1 MNQTLSDTVAKNL
14 ETVKSDSGV
23 RRTRLREFQAQ
34 LVERMQVAQRG
45 GYTKISQL
53 GVMIGQARYL
63 IDLRESGEIVSA
75 AAVTKVPLTK
85 DWYVGLSNVR
95 GNLTSVVDL
104 PRFQGRD
111 STKLDSSCRIV
122 AFAPGLSFNSGL
134 LVSQVLGLRDVS
146 EMTEVH
152 TIVDGQI
159 MNHPDW
165 LQKTYQDRDG
175 NLWYSLSLTL
185 LVQDQNFLQIGL

>member
-1 MNQTLSDTVAKNL
+1 MTQTLSDTVATNL

-53 GVMIGQARYL
+53 GVMIGQTRYL
-63 IDLRESGEIVSA
+63 VDLRESGEIVGA
-75 AAVTKVPLTK
+75 TAVTKVPLTK
-85 DWYVGLSNVR
+85 DWYIGLSNIR

-104 PRFQGRD
+104 PRFQGQE

-122 AFAPGLSFNSGL
+122 AFAPGLAFNSGL
-134 LVSQVLGLRDVS
+134 LVSQVLGLRDVA

-152 TIVDGQI
+152 AMVNEHTIE
-159 MNHPDW
+159 HPGW

-175 NLWYSLSLTL
+175 NVWHSLSLAS